1 MTVELHEQSKLAAEA
16 YIYGYPFVY
25 CNDELAK
32 FPAGKA
38 IVSGVHSFNEWALAR
53 ELLGP
58 EATFVSP
65 NNDTLYAIAVLDL
78 SQGPLLLHVP
88 DTHGRYYV
96 LQLVDAWTN
105 NFAYIGRRATG
116 TAEVTY
122 LLAPWGWE
130 GVVPAQVRDVVHVP
144 TSVAVI
150 VGRIQVDGE
159 ADAPAVHALQ
169 DEFTLTPLA
178 PPAGPLAGIPAPD
191 QRVRGDLVW
200 WEKLRVELAAFPP
213 PAEEAPMLE
222 MLSQFGLTAT
232 ESPYVDPDPQ
242 LAATLIAGAKAGQ
255 IQIEELLKTA
265 GAQPVNGWRSA
276 AHLFDFNR
284 YRLGLGTIDA
294 PAWKIAEAKTAYVT
308 RAVAARAG
316 LWGNHGYEADYF
328 LVSSDADD
336 QPLSGARRYELRL
349 QTPPPVDAFW
359 SLTMYDEPDYHLVAN
374 PIARYSIGD
383 RTPGLV
389 TAADGSLTLYLQ
401 QDSPGPGK
409 EANWLPSPGGR
420 FRPIMRMYAPKQA
433 ILEGGYVLPAI
444 VRVA

>member
-1 MTVELHEQSKLAAEA
+1 MLAAEA

-32 FPAGKA
+32 FPAGNG
-38 IVSGVHSFNEWALAR
+38 VVPGVHPFNQWARAR

-58 EATFVSP
+58 EAKFVSP

-88 DTHGRYYV
+88 DTLGRYYV

-116 TAEVTY
+116 TAEATY
-122 LLAPWGWE
+122 LLAPWGWD
-130 GVVPAQVRDVVHVP
+130 GAVPAQVRDVVRVP
-144 TSVAVI
+144 TAVAVI
-150 VGRIQVDGE
+150 VGRIQVDGA

-178 PPAGPLAGIPAPD
+178 PPAGALAGIPAPD
-191 QRVRGDLVW
+191 PRVSGDLVW

-213 PAEEAPMLE
+213 PAEDAPFVSLLAQLG
-222 MLSQFGLTAT
+222 LSAT

-242 LAATLIAGAKAGQ
+242 LAATLIAGARAGQ
-255 IQIEELLKTA
+255 AQIEELLKTA

-276 AHLFDFNR
+276 GHLFDYNGC
-284 YRLGLGTIDA
+284 RLGLGTIDA
-294 PAWKIAEAKTAYVT
+294 PEWKIADPKRASVT

-328 LVSSDADD
+328 LVYGDADD
-336 QPLSGARRYELRL
+336 QPLSGASCYELRL
-349 QTPPPVDAFW
+349 ETPPPVDAFW
-359 SLTMYDEPDYHLVAN
+359 SLTMYDEPDYYLVAN

-389 TAADGSLTLYLQ
+389 TATDGSLTLYLQ
-401 QDSPGPGK
+401 KDSPGPGK

-433 ILEGGYVLPAI
+433 VLAGSYVLPAI
-444 VRVA
+444 VKVA